1 MLIILYHVL
10 WSRFISNKS
19 YFTVKIVNLFFNVW
33 MCSCRIIHIADRK
46 PSHLVVGH
54 KPEPRMT
61 IFSFPN
67 LEHKQFNDLGKI
79 YYDPK

>member
-1 MLIILYHVL
+1 MYYDLDLSLINLT
-10 WSRFISNKS
+10 

-33 MCSCRIIHIADRK
+33 MSSCRIIHIADRK

-54 KPEPRMT
+54 KPKPGMT
-61 IFSFPN
+61 ILSFPN
-67 LEHKQFNDLGKI
+67 LEHKQYIVRKFNDLGLI